1 MQNGTVKFFNA
12 AKGFGFIT
20 PDEGGK
26 DVFVAAASA
35 ASSGV
40 PALRQGQRVSFETA
54 PDGKGPKAVNLT
66 VIANPNPPPQQS
78 APQQQ
83 HKPQAP
89 RPVQSA
95 PAPQRLTFYYDASSD
110 AALDVLDAL
119 RDLGHEPRLVDYI
132 ATPPNRDAL
141 KNLSRLAQGG
151 SQSLV
156 HKYDPLFLELRLDDR
171 FISENEFWDAI
182 FEHPHLINGPIVSNG
197 SRAAVCRTE
206 QALHN
211 FLGVTPPAK
220 APVPKMTPK
229 LSLVSN
235 EPAPAVEKAA
245 PVKAAAEKTIA
256 EKIVAEKAP
265 AKPAAAPKADAEP
278 KAAPKA
284 KAAKEPKKEKPA
296 AVKAKA
302 PAPVKASAGKAKA
315 APKAKAAA
323 KPKAAPK
330 AKPAAKAKAPAKKPA
345 KKASRK

>member
-40 PALRQGQRVSFETA
+40 PALKQGQRVSFETA

-66 VIANPNPPPQQS
+66 VIANPNPPPQNKPPQ
-78 APQQQ
+78 PQQN
-83 HKPQAP
+83 KPAHPAQ
-89 RPVQSA
+89 A
-95 PAPQRLTFYYDASSD
+95 PAPQRLTLYYDPASD

-132 ATPPNRDAL
+132 ATPPTRDAL
-141 KNLSRLAQGG
+141 KALSRLAPGQT
-151 SQSLV
+151 LV

-182 FEHPHLINGPIVSNG
+182 FEHPHLIKGPILSNG
-197 SRAAVCRTE
+197 SRAAFIRDE
-206 QALHN
+206 NALAV
-211 FLGVTPPAK
+211 FLGVTPPLQSKAPAPKLALVSNDAAPVVEKSAPAK
-220 APVPKMTPK
+220 AP
-229 LSLVSN
+229 L
-235 EPAPAVEKAA
+235 
-245 PVKAAAEKTIA
+245 EKTVP
-256 EKIVAEKAP
+256 EKVTAEKAV
-265 AKPAAAPKADAEP
+265 AKPVAAPKADAEP
-278 KAAPKA
+278 KAAPKTVT
-284 KAAKEPKKEKPA
+284 KAKEANARKEKPAA

-302 PAPVKASAGKAKA
+302 PAKAPEKAKA

-323 KPKAAPK
+323 KPQAAPK

-345 KKASRK
+345 KKAARK